1 MVISNLHLLDQKLTK
16 NSSCKP
22 IRNYQQDKVLQ
33 LLNFCTA
40 EERSIHP
47 RKFCRYWFGLDS
59 LNRYGQP
66 RYTELQILTME
77 NEHGYR
83 EKCIN
88 LIAKILKVKPNTVH
102 RWGKGVQ
109 FDKIPPDKRRQYE
122 TYLGYVYCLREI
134 AVTLDQLDEHKL
146 TQILI
151 QMQRRLVSYSTIEN
165 E

>member
-1 MVISNLHLLDQKLTK
+1 MVISNLSLLNQQLTK
-16 NSSCKP
+16 QFSGNK
-22 IRNYQQDKVLQ
+22 IHNYRQDRVWQ
-33 LLNFCTA
+33 LLKICIA

-47 RKFCRYWFGLDS
+47 RQFCRYWFGLDS
-59 LNRYGQP
+59 VNEYGKP
-66 RYTELQILTME
+66 RYTEPQILAIE

-109 FDKIPPDKRRQYE
+109 FNKIPPDKCRQYE

-134 AVTLDQLDEHKL
+134 AVILDQLDENYL
-146 TQILI
+146 SQLVI
-151 QMQRRLVSYSTIEN
+151 QMQRKLLI
-165 E
+165 